1 MRRIGRSDQH
11 ISRFLHHRLRSLEKG
26 EPISLPIVSA
36 SKFYLPGDTDAPFQY
51 GRSGSPT
58 WEAVESK
65 IEVLDEA
72 PSLLFASGMAALS
85 ALFFATLK
93 SGDTVVVPEDGY
105 FATRK
110 LLDEFIAP
118 LGIRVIM
125 VPTAKLSQAPMDAVD
140 LVLVETPSN
149 PGLDVCDLNEVV
161 SRAHS
166 AGSLVAVDNTTV
178 TSMLQRPFD
187 FGADIV
193 VSSDT
198 KSMSGHSDIVLGH
211 LSTVDGDI
219 YERAKAWRTLAGGIP
234 APFEAWLLDRGLAT
248 LEIRLERMCSSAQA
262 IAARLANDQRI
273 QSVRYPGLPHDPS
286 HSLALRQMSHF
297 GFLIGL
303 TLKDEDA
310 AEAFLSA
317 SHGII
322 NSTSFGGV
330 HTSAERR
337 ARWGEPV
344 DAGFV
349 RLSVGIEPME
359 SVWAAIEAGL
369 SA

>member
-1 MRRIGRSDQH
+1 MSRIGRSDQH

-26 EPISLPIVSA
+26 EPVSLPIVCA

-51 GRSGSPT
+51 GRLGSPT

-65 IEVLDEA
+65 IEALDDA
-72 PSLLFASGMAALS
+72 PSLLFASGMAAMS

-93 SGDTVVVPEDGY
+93 SGDTVVLPEDGY

-110 LLDEFIAP
+110 LVDEFIAP
-118 LGIRVIM
+118 LGVQVIL
-125 VPTAKLSQAPMDAVD
+125 VPTAKLSQLPMSDVN

-149 PGLDVCDLNEVV
+149 PGLDMCDLKEVV
-161 SRAHS
+161 SRAHG
-166 AGSLVAVDNTTV
+166 AGALVAVDNTTV

-187 FGADIV
+187 FGADIL

-198 KSMSGHSDIVLGH
+198 KSMSGHSDVVLGH
-211 LSTVDGDI
+211 LSTANRDI

-248 LEIRLERMCSSAQA
+248 LEIRLERMCSSAET
-262 IAARLANDQRI
+262 IATRLANDDRI

-286 HSLALRQMSHF
+286 HDLAARQMSHF

-303 TLKDEDA
+303 TLKDESA
-310 AEAFLSA
+310 AESFLSA
-317 SHGII
+317 SPDIVD
-322 NSTSFGGV
+322 STSFGGV

-337 ARWGEPV
+337 ARWGESV
-344 DAGFV
+344 EAGFV
-349 RLSVGIEPME
+349 RLSVGIEPIE
-359 SVWAAIEAGL
+359 TIWSAIDAGL
-369 SA
+369 SG